1 MKRSRVELACGL
13 IVIVIAFSLALSG
26 FLITSGQ
33 YIPHTNDYSIYELAV
48 HPPISDYVYP
58 LANYSLVRND
68 NTIELFDRVGIANF
82 ESGIEFYEGVTN
94 VSHRDEFGLLEIH
107 ETPSTVVEFEAF
119 QNNSMRFQLAD
130 ETGAIR
136 KGDAV
141 IVGSQDASGEFVM
154 LGAATA
160 TINDGEV
167 LFDIPSGS
175 GIIFRT
181 DPGNDYA
188 VGSAVADGRVAAEM
202 YLTDAGWTI
211 GEDVVSFHDVEL
223 YTVSASEEVVEV
235 QAIGNAAGKAVV
247 IHVGQPYLDY
257 ASSDDIIV
265 HLDGEEI
272 TLGMGM
278 TETLTEAGEEAVYYT
293 QKTDTGFDII
303 VYIPQYSDNVITIA
317 SAGADIGVDGL
328 ATLLAAIGIVGVAV
342 VALIKID

>member
-1 MKRSRVELACGL
+1 MRKPRVEIACGL
-13 IVIVIAFSLALSG
+13 IVILIAFSFALSG
-26 FLITSGQ
+26 FIITKGQ
-33 YIPHTNDYSIYELAV
+33 YVPRTNDYSIYELSI
-48 HPPISDYVYP
+48 HPPSSDYVYP
-58 LANYSLVRND
+58 LANYSLVRNE
-68 NTIELFDRVGIANF
+68 NVIGLFDRVGVAEF

-94 VSHRDEFGLLEIH
+94 LSHKDKFGLLEIH

-119 QNNSMRFQLAD
+119 QNNSMKFQLAED
-130 ETGAIR
+130 TGALR
-136 KGDAV
+136 KGDAI

-160 TINDGEV
+160 TINEGEV
-167 LFDIPSGS
+167 LFDIPAGS

-188 VGSAVADGRVAAEM
+188 IGSAVANGQVAAEM

-211 GEDVVSFHDVEL
+211 GEDVVSFHDIEL
-223 YTVSASEEVVEV
+223 YTVTASEEIVEV

-247 IHVGQPYLDY
+247 IHVSQPYLDY
-257 ASSDDIIV
+257 SSSEDIVV
-265 HLDGEEI
+265 HLDGQEI
-272 TLGMGM
+272 ILGLGM
-278 TETLTEAGEEAVYYT
+278 TETLTETGEEAVYYT

-303 VYIPQYSDNVITIA
+303 VYIPQYSDTVITIT
-317 SAGADIGVDGL
+317 SAEADIGVDGL